1 MQKTQ
6 RKDQQKAVLEVKG
19 GKTMALE
26 HCFSIIKNKE
36 KIEKVNIPDDFIN
49 YIKDSLFWIVSSWN
63 GKTLK
68 SGLPYYGEA
77 LISDEE
83 LVKFKTIL
91 EKWRGLFSLGIEE
104 INLTGDFLID
114 EMKYEKV
121 IYKKCELLN
130 ILDGL
135 LQLCDKAE
143 CLKADILYEGI

>member
-1 MQKTQ
+1 
-6 RKDQQKAVLEVKG
+6 
-19 GKTMALE
+19 MALE

-91 EKWRGLFSLGIEE
+91 EKWRGLFSLGTEE
-104 INLTGDFLID
+104 INLIVLIFCWLF
-114 EMKYEKV
+114 MLCG
-121 IYKKCELLN
+121 IYKLPN
-130 ILDGL
+130 ISIRYR
-135 LQLCDKAE
+135 KRR
-143 CLKADILYEGI
+143 

>member
-1 MQKTQ
+1 
-6 RKDQQKAVLEVKG
+6 
-19 GKTMALE
+19 MALE

-36 KIEKVNIPDDFIN
+36 KIEKVNIPDDFIK

-91 EKWRGLFSLGIEE
+91 EKWRGLFSLGTEE

-135 LQLCDKAE
+135 LRLCDKAE

>member
-1 MQKTQ
+1 M
-6 RKDQQKAVLEVKG
+6 
-19 GKTMALE
+19 
-26 HCFSIIKNKE
+26 
-36 KIEKVNIPDDFIN
+36 VNIPDDFIN

-91 EKWRGLFSLGIEE
+91 EKWRGLFSLGTEE

-143 CLKADILYEGI
+143 CLLEFTKEYQFFRAIFMMNERGSNVTMYLLYYYV